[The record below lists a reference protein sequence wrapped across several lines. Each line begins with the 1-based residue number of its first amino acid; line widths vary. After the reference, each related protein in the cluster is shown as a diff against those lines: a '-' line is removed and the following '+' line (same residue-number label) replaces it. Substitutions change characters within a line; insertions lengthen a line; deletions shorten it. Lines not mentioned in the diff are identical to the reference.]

1 MHLQPQNR
9 VAHFVRLALKGGVVA
24 TCLAFGSAAQA
35 GIAFQF
41 NFSGAFTDGAN
52 NDAAQQ
58 GAMVTAGNLFSNM
71 FGNYFSN
78 SGTIVLNASGS
89 DDPLSNTLASA
100 SSAVV
105 DSGAAG
111 LVGSVVRDKLLTG
124 IDKNG
129 ATADGSVD
137 VNFGA
142 AWQLDPNALVLGSEF
157 DFYAAVFHELT
168 HALGFASTID
178 PVPGGNPYFPN
189 QWSAYDTFLRDKN
202 GNVII
207 DAGFN
212 LNQVIFDT
220 ASDGGTGNGVY
231 FDGANAVAA
240 NGGNPVALYSPT
252 TFDQG
257 SSVSHLDKNV
267 FPSDMMKHDRDFG
280 PQEAR
285 DYSLVEVGILTDLG
299 YTRTVANSVPEPAS
313 LALVLAGV
321 GGLLARRRKA

>member
-1 MHLQPQNR
+1 LHGGDLVFIFTLDGCGNWPCLSGQHGIQTMHLQPQNR

-189 QWSAYDTFLRDKN
+189 QWSAYDTFLRDKDFL
-202 GNVII
+202 VFSPS
-207 DAGFN
+207 A
-212 LNQVIFDT
+212 
-220 ASDGGTGNGVY
+220 Y
-231 FDGANAVAA
+231 NAVGLGTTQLYNRTLVYDLTNPTAA
-240 NGGNPVALYSPT
+240 PKQYIYPV
-252 TFDQG
+252 DNN
-257 SSVSHLDKNV
+257 NV
-267 FPSDMMKHDRDFG
+267 F
-280 PQEAR
+280 
-285 DYSLVEVGILTDLG
+285 
-299 YTRTVANSVPEPAS
+299 AS
-313 LALVLAGV
+313 HEHS
-321 GGLLARRRKA
+321 RQNRISS